1 MIYRKTIIFMKH
13 TRWMSC
19 DYSKLKY
26 TLQDNY
32 TLIIILQL
40 VYNSFSI
47 NSYKTIRYL
56 KL

>member
-1 MIYRKTIIFMKH
+1 MIYRKTIIFMKY
-13 TRWMSC
+13 TPWMSC
-19 DYSKLKY
+19 EYSKLKY
-26 TLQDNY
+26 TLQGNY

-47 NSYKTIRYL
+47 NSYKTILYL